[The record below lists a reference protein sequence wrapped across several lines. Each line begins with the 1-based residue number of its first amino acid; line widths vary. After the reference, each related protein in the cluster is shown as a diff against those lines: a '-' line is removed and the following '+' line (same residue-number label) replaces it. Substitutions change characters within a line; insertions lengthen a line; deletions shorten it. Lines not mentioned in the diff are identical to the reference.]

1 MKKFKLGL
9 ISYIILTVCAF
20 AIGISYAFLIKED
33 SYTYIDK
40 VQGYS
45 FSYPTNLKVEY
56 EYHVNGDVS
65 RVILDNNKYSIS
77 MFLGA
82 AQDVSGKFGSVLVTF
97 DGKKYQAKVSNEN
110 IGYETVDPV
119 FMTDS
124 GLSVF
129 NGAIKGK
136 GWGKFTY
143 LVVLPHR
150 KYLVIEGPE
159 PDDRIL
165 LGIVKSIQPPNI
177 TQVKYTDPEIG
188 SFYYPSDFIV
198 RRSTVNDIL
207 RVSIHPQ
214 PEPTEFGS
222 SMLLTVR
229 EYEDDDLVA
238 HIKKLYKDAYVS
250 NSIVNING
258 RDWVEAVI
266 IDSYFET
273 MIHKYYFTKHS
284 EGKYLEVVFS
294 KDQYDYGF
302 TKILESIEI

>member
-1 MKKFKLGL
+1 MKNFKLGL
-9 ISYIILTVCAF
+9 ISYIILTVGAF
-20 AIGISYAFLIKED
+20 AIGISYAFLIEEN

-45 FSYPTNLKVEY
+45 FNYPTNLKIEY
-56 EYHVNGDVS
+56 EYFGNGDVS
-65 RVILDNNKYSIS
+65 KVILDNNKYSIS
-77 MFLGA
+77 MFLGEA
-82 AQDVSGKFGSVLVTF
+82 EDVSGKFGSVSVTF
-97 DGKKYQAKVSNEN
+97 DGEKYQAKVSNEN

-136 GWGKFTY
+136 GWGKFKY
-143 LVVLPHR
+143 LVVLPHG

-159 PDDRIL
+159 PDDKTL
-165 LGIVKSIQPPNI
+165 VSIVKSVQPPNI

-188 SFYYPSDFIV
+188 SFYYPSDFTV
-198 RRSTVNDIL
+198 RRSTVNNIL
-207 RVSIHPQ
+207 RISIYPQ
-214 PEPTEFGS
+214 SEPREFDS
-222 SMLLTVR
+222 LMFLTVR
-229 EYEDDDLVA
+229 EYDNNDLVA
-238 HIKKLYKDAYVS
+238 HIKKLYKDADVS
-250 NSIVNING
+250 TNVVNING

-284 EGKYLEVVFS
+284 EGKYLEVIFS